1 LLVALRTKRE
11 TRERHRNRDALL
23 QDEIRTQQQ
32 KKSEQESKIDKPN
45 EQKPP
50 EIVVCCSAEFHT

>member
-1 LLVALRTKRE
+1 
-11 TRERHRNRDALL
+11 LL

-32 KKSEQESKIDKPN
+32 KKSQQESKIDKPD
-45 EQKPP
+45 EQKPS